1 MSHIEAPAEAKPIIR
16 SFVVQASLYNALTR
30 ANMSLMDLLVFG
42 KLRQVASIEDV
53 ATFAALNDNL
63 FVGSNPISNCK
74 LIDAVSLGDGNR
86 SEYSAIFG
94 AMAKNAEIVK
104 LAHQAIDEVA
114 DPFGQMLALQV
125 SPGTAVT
132 VPDRSLAN
140 TMGSSLA
147 APVDS
152 TYQLKTSGS
161 NVFVV
166 VGNGFNKYVG
176 ATRNKEV
183 SDNFIREFLKLC
195 TRLYSPQQVAR
206 HPLFKTFLHSLA
218 G

>member
-1 MSHIEAPAEAKPIIR
+1 MSQIEAPAIATAVIR
-16 SFVVQASLYNALTR
+16 TIVVPASLYHAVTR

-42 KLRQVASIEDV
+42 KLRKVASIEDV

-63 FVGSNPISNCK
+63 FINGHSISTCK
-74 LIDAVSLGDGNR
+74 LKDAVSLGDGNR
-86 SEYSAIFG
+86 AEFAAIFG
-94 AMAKNAEIVK
+94 AMASNPEITK
-104 LAHQAIDEVA
+104 LALQAIEEVA
-114 DPFGQMLALQV
+114 DPFSYMLAMQV
-125 SPGTAVT
+125 APGAAVT

-140 TMGSSLA
+140 TQGTSLTRA
-147 APVDS
+147 ADS

-166 VGNGFNKYVG
+166 VGNGFSKYVG
-176 ATRNKEV
+176 ATRNKEA
-183 SDNFIREFLKLC
+183 SDLFIREFLKLC